1 MFLIR
6 HLTSVPQY
14 NKLTNTGLIVKGEV
28 VTSSI
33 SALSSQIPVRNPSN
47 AGYRIGF
54 ELFIPMFTEP
64 PQDQLKV
71 TEKILE
77 LIS

>member
-1 MFLIR
+1 MEDK
-6 HLTSVPQY
+6 T
-14 NKLTNTGLIVKGEV
+14 
-28 VTSSI
+28 
-33 SALSSQIPVRNPSN
+33 A
-47 AGYRIGF
+47 YRIGF

-64 PQDQLKV
+64 TQGQVKV